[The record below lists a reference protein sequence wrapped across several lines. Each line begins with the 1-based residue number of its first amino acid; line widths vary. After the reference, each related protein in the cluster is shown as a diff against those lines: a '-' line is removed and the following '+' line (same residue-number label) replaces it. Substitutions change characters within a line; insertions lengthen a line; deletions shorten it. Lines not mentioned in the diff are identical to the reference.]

1 MVEDILK
8 KNNLKITKQRIDVLK
23 SIIKLEDTATITN
36 IIYNCNI
43 DKSTIYRI
51 LNVLVK
57 HNIIIK
63 DVNYNNDD
71 YYMLKNNHKHY
82 IKCVKCNKMKLLDK
96 CPFDSI
102 KVSDYEIINHSLKIE
117 GICKECKERQFG

>member
-8 KNNLKITKQRIDVLK
+8 NNNLKITKQRIDVLK
-23 SIIKLEDTATITN
+23 SIIKLEDNATITN
-36 IIYNCNI
+36 IINNCNM

-51 LNVLVK
+51 LNTLVK

-71 YYMLKNNHKHY
+71 YYMLKSHHKHY
-82 IKCVKCNKMKLLDK
+82 IKCVKCNKMQVLDN
-96 CPFDSI
+96 CPFDNI
-102 KVSDYEIINHSLKIE
+102 KVDNYEIIKHSLKIE
-117 GICKECKERQFG
+117 GICKDCME

>member
-8 KNNLKITKQRIDVLK
+8 NNNLKITKQRIDVLK
-23 SIIKLEDTATITN
+23 SIIKLEDNATITN
-36 IIYNCNI
+36 IINNCNM

-51 LNVLVK
+51 LNTLVK

-71 YYMLKNNHKHY
+71 YYMLKSNHKHY
-82 IKCVKCNKMKLLDK
+82 IKCVKCNKMQVLDN
-96 CPFDSI
+96 CQFDNI
-102 KVSDYEIINHSLKIE
+102 KVDNYEIIKHSLKIE
-117 GICKECKERQFG
+117 GICKDCME

>member
-8 KNNLKITKQRIDVLK
+8 NNNLKVTKQRIDVLK
-23 SIIKLEDTATITN
+23 SIIKLEDDATITN
-36 IIYNCNI
+36 IINNCNI

-51 LNVLVK
+51 LNTLVK

-63 DVNYNNDD
+63 DINYNNDD
-71 YYMLKNNHKHY
+71 YYMLKSNHKHY
-82 IKCVKCNKMKLLDK
+82 IKCIKCNKMQLLDE

-117 GICKECKERQFG
+117 GICKECREN

>member
-8 KNNLKITKQRIDVLK
+8 KNNLKVTKQRIDVLE
-23 SIIKLEDTATITN
+23 SIIKLEDAATITN
-36 IIYNCNI
+36 IIKNCNM

-51 LNVLVK
+51 LDTLVK

-63 DVNYNNDD
+63 DINYNNDD
-71 YYMLKNNHKHY
+71 YYMLKSNHKHY

-96 CPFDSI
+96 CPFDNI
-102 KVSDYEIINHSLKIE
+102 KVRDYEIINHSLKIE
-117 GICKECKERQFG
+117 GICKECRGY

>member
-8 KNNLKITKQRIDVLK
+8 KNNLKVTKQRIDVLK

-82 IKCVKCNKMKLLDK
+82 IKCVKCNKTIKLDK
-96 CPFDSI
+96 CPIDVININDF
-102 KVSDYEIINHSLKIE
+102 EIINHNLKIE
-117 GICKECKERQFG
+117 GICKKCRES

>member
-8 KNNLKITKQRIDVLK
+8 NNNLKITKQRIDVLK
-23 SIIKLEDTATITN
+23 SIIKLEDNATITN
-36 IIYNCNI
+36 IINNCNM

-51 LNVLVK
+51 LNTLVK

-71 YYMLKNNHKHY
+71 YYMLKSNHKHY
-82 IKCVKCNKMKLLDK
+82 IKCVKCNKMQVLDN
-96 CPFDSI
+96 CPFDNI
-102 KVSDYEIINHSLKIE
+102 KVDNYEIIKHSLKIE
-117 GICKECKERQFG
+117 GICKDCME